1 MDTEEFLRRIRQGL
15 FEARGLDLSGY
26 RAGTL
31 QRRVAVRVAAA
42 AGGDREAYLHL
53 LRRDPGE
60 WDRLV
65 DAVTIHVSGFFRDP
79 VVFELLA
86 RDVLPELIERKRASR
101 ELRVWSAGCAAG
113 QEPYSVAILLDRA
126 LRDERGEW
134 SCLIFATDLVRTSLE
149 RARRGVYPRAELEH
163 TRLGVVDAY
172 FTAVAGG
179 YELRPAVREM
189 VRFSP
194 GDIVSPGAIPP
205 SSVYGSFDLVL
216 CRNVLIYYGAAAQ
229 QRALEQLSGSL
240 APGGYLVLGEAEAL
254 DARREDALQT
264 VDRRARVYRRP
275 LARAGAGAAQERLFR

>member
-15 FEARGLDLSGY
+15 VEACGLDLSGY
-26 RAGTL
+26 REGTL
-31 QRRVAVRVAAA
+31 QRRVSVRVAAA

-53 LRRDPGE
+53 LERDPGE

-86 RDVLPELIERKRASR
+86 RDVLPELIERRRPSHV
-101 ELRVWSAGCAAG
+101 LRVWSAGCAAG

-126 LRDERGEW
+126 LRDERADW
-134 SCLIFATDLVRTSLE
+134 SCLIFATDLA
-149 RARRGVYPRAELEH
+149 RARLETARQGVYPRAELEH
-163 TRLGVVDAY
+163 ARLGVVDAY

-189 VRFSP
+189 VQFSQ
-194 GDIVSPGAIPP
+194 GDVVSPGAIPTG
-205 SSVYGSFDLVL
+205 SIYGSFDLVL

-229 QRALEQLSGSL
+229 QRALDQLRRSL

-254 DARREDALQT
+254 DDRQQGALETIHQ
-264 VDRRARVYRRP
+264 RARIYRRP
-275 LARAGAGAAQERLFR
+275 PARAGTGAQEGLFR